1 MPILILHAMIAGLSV
16 LSRWL
21 SAPLKKPAAAL
32 AQTQTVLRWVAL
44 FRSGEY
50 QTPEP

>member
-16 LSRWL
+16 LSEWL

-32 AQTQTVLRWVAL
+32 AQTHTVLRWVAL
-44 FRSGEY
+44 TRCDDY
-50 QTPEP
+50 RTPE